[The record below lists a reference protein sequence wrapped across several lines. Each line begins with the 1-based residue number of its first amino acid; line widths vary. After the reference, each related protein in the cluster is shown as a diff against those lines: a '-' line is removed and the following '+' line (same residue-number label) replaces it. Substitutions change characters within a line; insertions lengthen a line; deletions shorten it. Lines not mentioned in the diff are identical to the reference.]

1 MLVSDK
7 QQDFPDP
14 DDWISFL
21 KAFFFVILI
30 EGLIYIS
37 NCVSSSKPRLTR
49 QTGSFVSLP
58 PVGMFS
64 MTSLVLEAFGFE
76 VVHID
81 KSSYMSEGFYGTK
94 ILFYFIK
101 H

>member
-1 MLVSDK
+1 
-7 QQDFPDP
+7 
-14 DDWISFL
+14 
-21 KAFFFVILI
+21 
-30 EGLIYIS
+30 
-37 NCVSSSKPRLTR
+37 
-49 QTGSFVSLP
+49 
-58 PVGMFS
+58 
-64 MTSLVLEAFGFE
+64 MTSLVLEAFGLE

>member
-1 MLVSDK
+1 
-7 QQDFPDP
+7 
-14 DDWISFL
+14 
-21 KAFFFVILI
+21 
-30 EGLIYIS
+30 
-37 NCVSSSKPRLTR
+37 
-49 QTGSFVSLP
+49 
-58 PVGMFS
+58 